1 MIILK
6 FIVIAAC
13 SLHSFMH
20 DKVTGYISFFA
31 ITIFWWAGTK
41 EKDKKKKVKE
51 VKTTFTI
58 ILNWL
63 VALSIAAFVLT
74 LIRFE

>member
-1 MIILK
+1 
-6 FIVIAAC
+6 
-13 SLHSFMH
+13 MH
-20 DKVTGYISFFA
+20 DKATGYLSFFA
-31 ITIFWWAGTK
+31 ITIFWWAGTR
-41 EKDKKKKVKE
+41 ENDKNKKKVKE
-51 VKTTFTI
+51 VKTTFTL

>member
-13 SLHSFMH
+13 SLHTIMH
-20 DKVTGYISFFA
+20 DKATGYLSFFA
-31 ITIFWWAGTK
+31 ITIFWWAGTR
-41 EKDKKKKVKE
+41 EKDKKKRVKE

-58 ILNWL
+58 VLNWL